1 MSVAANSTVVRWMRG
16 IRRRSGPLNAWQRF
30 CRKTVRSQPVA
41 FASEPGANAYQQ
53 KCGLI
58 LQLCICLG
66 ALLALAGLAHSEP
79 TTGENTPNQLVP
91 GKILT
96 DLEGTKIQIKLVT
109 EMLIQREGGPKFPVT
124 SQADWIVTVESEAK
138 IGWSF
143 QPTVHSPRGDQV
155 GLKIASTAT
164 LDKPWYTANGE
175 AIWQLTEGALI
186 FVRSFKNGG
195 AMRMS
200 IGFKQDGPNLTC
212 VANLVYARER
222 DKNSLTM
229 NSAIDG
235 VPFTAF
241 SWKPVSSSCDVRR

>member
-1 MSVAANSTVVRWMRG
+1 MDARNQAQEWAPQRVAPMLSQDGPIATGRLYVGAYCECLSTKRWPHSAIMH
-16 IRRRSGPLNAWQRF
+16 L
-30 CRKTVRSQPVA
+30 
-41 FASEPGANAYQQ
+41 PGGHAP
-53 KCGLI
+53 
-58 LQLCICLG
+58 
-66 ALLALAGLAHSEP
+66 LAGPAHSEAA
-79 TTGENTPNQLVP
+79 TGENTPNQLAP
-91 GKILT
+91 GQGLAFS
-96 DLEGTKIQIKLVT
+96 DLEGAKIQIKLAT
-109 EMLIQREGGPKFPVT
+109 EMLVQREGGPKVPIT
-124 SQADWIVTVESEAK
+124 SQADWNVTVESEAK

-155 GLKIASTAT
+155 GQKIASTAT
-164 LDKPWYTANGE
+164 LDKPWYTPNGE
-175 AIWQLTEGALI
+175 AIWQYTEATLI

-212 VANLVYARER
+212 VASLVFARER

>member
-1 MSVAANSTVVRWMRG
+1 M
-16 IRRRSGPLNAWQRF
+16 
-30 CRKTVRSQPVA
+30 
-41 FASEPGANAYQQ
+41 
-53 KCGLI
+53 
-58 LQLCICLG
+58 
-66 ALLALAGLAHSEP
+66 
-79 TTGENTPNQLVP
+79 LV
-91 GKILT
+91 
-96 DLEGTKIQIKLVT
+96 
-109 EMLIQREGGPKFPVT
+109 QREGGPKFPVT
-124 SQADWIVTVESEAK
+124 SQADWNVTVESEAK

-155 GLKIASTAT
+155 GQKIASTAT
-164 LDKPWYTANGE
+164 LDKPWYTPNGE
-175 AIWQLTEGALI
+175 AIWQYTEGTLI

-212 VANLVYARER
+212 VASLVFARER